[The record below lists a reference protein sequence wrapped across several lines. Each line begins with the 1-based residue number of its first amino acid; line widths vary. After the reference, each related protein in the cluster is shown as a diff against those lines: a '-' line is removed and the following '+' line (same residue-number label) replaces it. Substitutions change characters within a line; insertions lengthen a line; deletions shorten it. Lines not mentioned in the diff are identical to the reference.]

1 MTVDS
6 LVLQAVARTDR
17 AGPRSLQ
24 VKQRV
29 TGAGLDG
36 LVLTELQTED
46 PPEGGAG
53 SRHQDPVARHTAAV
67 TTHEDQVSMERI
79 LGSAGN
85 LLS

>member
-1 MTVDS
+1 M
-6 LVLQAVARTDR
+6 AGTDR

-24 VKQRV
+24 VEQRV

-36 LVLTELQTED
+36 LVLTEVQTED

-53 SRHQDPVARHTAAV
+53 SRHQDPVARHTTAV
-67 TTHEDQVSMERI
+67 TTHEDQVSLQRV
-79 LGSAGN
+79 LGEAGN